1 VNEEEQHLVS
11 VRRELDW
18 IRRKLAAVD
27 KLKKRRLELIKE
39 AHQLG
44 MGMSDLS
51 ATTGIPAARLRQLI
65 NQ

>member
-51 ATTGIPAARLRQLI
+51 ATTGIPAADLRKLI
-65 NQ
+65 NK